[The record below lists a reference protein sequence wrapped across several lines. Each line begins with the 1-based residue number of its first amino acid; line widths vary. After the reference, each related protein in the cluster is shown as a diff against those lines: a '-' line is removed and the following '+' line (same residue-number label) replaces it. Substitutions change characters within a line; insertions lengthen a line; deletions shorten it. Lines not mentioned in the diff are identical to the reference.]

1 MQNPDREA
9 IVQLAASLRRHG
21 LATQTLMLV
30 EMLAPVGQIAGSVVQ
45 AFGPLL
51 PHRRWHRTAA
61 TFAGT
66 LGDPSSRDLLL
77 RLLED

>member
-1 MQNPDREA
+1 MQHPDREA
-9 IVQLAASLRRHG
+9 IVQLAAGLRRHG
-21 LATQTLMLV
+21 LATQALMLV
-30 EMLAPVGQIAGSVVQ
+30 EMLAPVGQVAGSIVQ

-51 PHRRWHRTAA
+51 PDRRWHRTAA
-61 TFAGT
+61 TFVGT

>member
-51 PHRRWHRTAA
+51 PHRCWHRTAA

-66 LGDPSSRDLLL
+66 LGDPPSRDLLL